1 MELTERAV
9 AAQEKAA
16 EIAKVSVSS
25 LAVGVVV
32 SHFAQEFGIALM
44 KFEQRLD
51 LIESGVDKEV
61 RAVRDIAENLLR
73 AISSEGLQG
82 KVSSSRSTLSSP
94 N

>member
-1 MELTERAV
+1 
-9 AAQEKAA
+9 
-16 EIAKVSVSS
+16 
-25 LAVGVVV
+25 
-32 SHFAQEFGIALM
+32 M

-73 AISSEGLQG
+73 AISSEGIQG

>member
-16 EIAKVSVSS
+16 EIAKVIASERQSFSS
-25 LAVGVVV
+25 CK
-32 SHFAQEFGIALM
+32 QEFGIALM

-73 AISSEGLQG
+73 AVSSEGLQS